1 MKKRSHPRVR
11 KCLCCK
17 TKFSPG
23 PHNKHHQRYCGK
35 QECQAASHRASSKRY
50 RRQQRK
56 DPDYQKNEKE
66 RVKIWR
72 RSHPGFWKKKNVEKT
87 PEKNEVLRDFVQ
99 LENPPEDKVLRD
111 FLLFQGHC
119 LQGLVLQLTG
129 VLRDDIGSVMNSYY
143 DKSKELCPELEK
155 QIYHGGLCHN
165 AKGNHQS
172 GAAATAA
179 GGVRV
184 GRSPPGA

>member
-11 KCLCCK
+11 KCLWCEK
-17 TKFSPG
+17 KFSPG
-23 PHNKHHQRYCGK
+23 PHNKHHQQYCDK
-35 QECQAASHRASSKRY
+35 HECQTASHRASSKRY
-50 RRQQRK
+50 RRRQQK
-56 DPDYQKNEKE
+56 DTDYQKHEKD

-72 RSHPGFWKKKNVEKT
+72 RKHPGFWKKRNVEKT
-87 PEKNEVLRDFVQ
+87 QKKNEVLRDFAQ
-99 LENPPEDKVLRD
+99 LEKPPEDKVLRD

-119 LQGLVLQLTG
+119 LQGLVSQLTG
-129 VLRDDIGSVMNSYY
+129 VLRDDIGSLMNHYY
-143 DKSKELCPELEK
+143 DKGKELFPEFEK
-155 QIYHGGLCHN
+155 RIYHGGLYYD

-172 GAAATAA
+172 GTAAAVA

>member
-11 KCLCCK
+11 ECLWCK
-17 TKFSPG
+17 EKFSPG

-35 QECQAASHRASSKRY
+35 QECQLASHRASSKRY

-56 DPDYQKNEKE
+56 DPAYQKNEKE

-87 PEKNEVLRDFVQ
+87 PKKDEVLRDFVQ
-99 LENPPEDKVLRD
+99 VEKPSEDKVLRD

-119 LQGLVLQLTG
+119 LQGLVSQLTG
-129 VLRDDIGSVMNSYY
+129 VLRDDIGSLMNSYY
-143 DKSKELCPELEK
+143 DKGKELCPELEK
-155 QIYHGGLCHN
+155 QFYHGVLGYD

-184 GRSPPGA
+184 GRSPPCA